1 MLKILSLLKQ
11 NLINIIIHTSVF
23 LFTGLVLTLINNAKV
38 SAVQINNTSIKIDI
52 TENLQTFVNV
62 NINFFNNTSELVAEY
77 NYISPFRRSNNI
89 TARVNSSPFPTLTES
104 AKDPRYE
111 SLKVNF
117 NSNPVRVNEAGNIS
131 INYQA
136 QSAISQRNSLKF
148 LFIPGSNDIY
158 NDYILS
164 YPKSFGS
171 PSFILPASFEL
182 IELSN
187 QYELRF
193 KNNKAALI
201 AWGNQYFVSAKFNI
215 DSINNTNTLNGANN
229 NTVQNLLQ
237 VPIEDDSQKVYVKDN
252 FSESAWIDSS
262 GNTFLASDNKVENI
276 DLKFRVNKKL
286 SNEDRISDS
295 ISIKNSKNVVQLF
308 NFSSSQDNNFLYLQ
322 DLNDFL
328 ISNFPVSDIKS
339 GVFASSDEYLGVLK
353 RKSEFNSFDFCYV
366 MSSFAQEKNIKTR
379 IDYGYVITPDN
390 FGSQIEPHFWCR
402 AEIDSKVI
410 LIDPYFESLVGIK
423 YFGSESDF
431 DRIRVG
437 SWNGDSFNNALG
449 LLQEDGNSIKTI
461 SLVDEVFNTNGSV
474 VQVSQKFYVDSGVYS
489 SINVNLQNS
498 SDRIIPIVS
507 SGTFSIDSRNDGLLK
522 QAIKPGENSI
532 KLNGIFE
539 SNFFT
544 NTTKTI
550 QVKFNETLKNEVVL
564 NLDVTIRANSFILL
578 SILFVVIIL
587 IFIISF
593 FVWKLRSS
601 SQK

>member
-1 MLKILSLLKQ
+1 MLKILPLLKQ
-11 NLINIIIHTSVF
+11 NLIKIFIISSVF
-23 LFTGLVLTLINNAKV
+23 LFTAFISILINNAKV

-52 TENLQTFVNV
+52 TENLQTFVSV
-62 NINFFNNTSELVAEY
+62 NINFFNNTSELVSDY

-111 SLKVNF
+111 SIKVNF

-136 QSAISQRNSLKF
+136 QSAISQRNNLKF
-148 LFIPGSNDIY
+148 LFIPGTNDIY
-158 NDYILS
+158 NNYILS

-171 PSFILPASFEL
+171 PSFVLPASFEL
-182 IELSN
+182 VELSN

-215 DSINNTNTLNGANN
+215 DSINNTVFLNGGNN
-229 NTVQNLLQ
+229 NTVQGLLQ
-237 VPIEDDSQKVYVKDN
+237 VPMEDDSQTVYVKDN
-252 FSESAWIDSS
+252 FSSTAWIDSS
-262 GNTFLASDNKVENI
+262 GNTFLASDNNIENI

-286 SNEDRISDS
+286 SNEARISDS
-295 ISIKNSKNVVQLF
+295 ISIKNSKDVVQLF
-308 NFSSSQDNNFLYLQ
+308 DFSTSQSNIFLYLQ
-322 DLNDFL
+322 ELNNFL

-366 MSSFAQEKNIKTR
+366 ISSFAQEKNIKVR

-402 AEIDSKVI
+402 AEIDNKVI

-437 SWNGDSFNNALG
+437 SWNAEEFNNAIG
-449 LLQEDGNSIKTI
+449 LLQDNGNSIKTI
-461 SLVDEVFNTNGSV
+461 SLIDEVFNEAGSI
-474 VQVSQKFYVDSGVYS
+474 VQIPQKFFVDSGIYS
-489 SINVNLQNS
+489 SINVNLQNK
-498 SDRIIPIVS
+498 SDRIIRILS
-507 SGTFSIDSRNDGLLK
+507 SGNYVIDSKNNGELK
-522 QAIKPGENSI
+522 QAIKPGENII

-544 NTTKTI
+544 NTTKSI
-550 QVKFNETLKNEVVL
+550 SVVLNETLENEVVL

-578 SILFVVIIL
+578 SILFVVIFL

-593 FVWKLRSS
+593 LVWKLRSS